1 MHRLRVD
8 SRVARELNRALV
20 FDLLRDRQIASR
32 IGLVRETGLSK
43 ATISQIVDEF
53 IAEGLVQT
61 IGPGTSQLG
70 RRPTLIRLEPRARY
84 VIGVELGESV
94 CSAILTDLTGTPLGK
109 LSVGPHA
116 PSAEGALAA
125 ATGLIE
131 TLLADLPRRKLL
143 GIGIG
148 TPGLVDSTR
157 GVIRMAPDLGWKDV
171 EVGPPLAD
179 RFGVPVACLNRAKAA
194 ACGEA
199 WSGAGE
205 KVDNLVY
212 VSVSTG
218 ISAGIVVNQRLY
230 RGMSMGE
237 GEIGHA
243 TVIPDGPLCA
253 CGNRGCLQA
262 LAAGPAIL
270 AAVREQLR
278 GRPLLSLDGL
288 DSNDLDF
295 LSLETVG
302 QLVANG
308 DPRVLHVL
316 DEAAQYIGIA
326 AANLV
331 NTLDPRMLILGGAV
345 IRALPDLVPR
355 IEAVIRKRALSV
367 YAADVA
373 VVPSKLGRDAVPI
386 GAVAFLL
393 DQVSPVVSS
402 GVHASGD
409 QSALTQVVHPR
420 TDRVAV
426 VV

>member
-20 FDLLRDRQIASR
+20 FDLLRERQIASR

-53 IAEGLVQT
+53 IEEGLVQT

-70 RRPTLIRLEPRARY
+70 RRPTLIQLDARARY
-84 VIGVELGESV
+84 VIGVELGDSV
-94 CSAILTDLTGTPLGK
+94 SNAILTDLAGKPLGK
-109 LSVGPHA
+109 LSAGPHT
-116 PSAEGALAA
+116 PSPEGAMAA
-125 ATGLIE
+125 AAGLIE
-131 TLLADLPRRKLL
+131 TLLADVPSGKLL

-148 TPGLVDSTR
+148 TPGSVDSTR
-157 GVIRMAPDLGWKDV
+157 GVIRLAPDLGWKDV
-171 EVGPPLAD
+171 DVGSPLAD
-179 RFGVPVACLNRAKAA
+179 RFKVPVACLNRAKAA

-212 VSVSTG
+212 ISVSTG

-230 RGMSMGE
+230 RGVSMGE

-243 TVIPDGPLCA
+243 TVVPDGPLCA

-270 AAVREQLR
+270 ASVREQLR
-278 GRPLLSLDGL
+278 GRALSSLNGL
-288 DSNDLDF
+288 APRDLDL

-302 QLVANG
+302 QLAANG
-308 DPRVLHVL
+308 DPRVSQAL
-316 DEAAQYIGIA
+316 DEAARYIGIA

-331 NTLDPRMLILGGAV
+331 NTLDPRMLILGGSV

-355 IEAVIRKRALSV
+355 VEAVIRKRALSV
-367 YAADVA
+367 YAANVA
-373 VVPSKLGRDAVPI
+373 VLPSALGRDAVPI

-393 DQVSPVVSS
+393 SQVSPVASS
-402 GVHASGD
+402 GVHSTGHQA
-409 QSALTQVVHPR
+409 AVTQVIYPE
-420 TDRVAV
+420 TDREAV
-426 VV
+426 VL